1 MEAIRHP
8 NIVMFIGV
16 CTKPPHFCIVL
27 EYCSKGALWNILQ
40 NPDLDLNWEMRRRLA
55 LDAARGVLYLH
66 ECKPPILHR
75 DL

>member
-16 CTKPPHFCIVL
+16 CTKPPNFCIVL
-27 EYCSKGALWNILQ
+27 EYCAKGALWNILQ

-66 ECKPPILHR
+66 EC
-75 DL
+75 